1 MTFTR
6 TNSGLSNFS
15 SFFDCDITIYTEGG
29 SNEDNENRTKYAVDT
44 IFWKSAFGRHAPDK
58 KIKLKPMGSKQN
70 LLPIAQKIKDG
81 EINNS
86 IVVLDRDYD
95 SYRGIALQHSRIIYS
110 YGYSWENDAWRK
122 GIIRSYLEEVHPLG
136 ELSAA
141 ESSILNSSYLN
152 FEKNIS
158 RLALADVICSLNG
171 IQGTPREGADRY
183 IEKKRPISFNK

>member
-1 MTFTR
+1 MIFTR

-29 SNEDNENRTKYAVDT
+29 SNEDNGNRTKYAVDT
-44 IFWKSAFGRHAPDK
+44 IFWKSAFGRYAPDK